1 MWNTVSLAKSQA
13 IGEIVFM
20 CCVQVELPSQNCTA
34 IRRYDVLEGNGFVC
48 LRMYAFPVVL

>member
-20 CCVQVELPSQNCTA
+20 CCVQVELPGQNCTA
-34 IRRYDVLEGNGFVC
+34 IRQYDVLEGNGFVC
-48 LRMYAFPVVL
+48 LRMYAFPGVL

>member
-13 IGEIVFM
+13 IGEIV
-20 CCVQVELPSQNCTA
+20 CCVQVELPGQNCSA
-34 IRRYDVLEGNGFVC
+34 IRQYDVLEGNGVVC